1 MLRRRGDRT
10 RGWVC
15 SPRGEGVLPYISYTG
30 RAAIEGMV
38 VRPFALKEGL
48 KLKEFRKIVFK
59 QGLKSTHFDE
69 KMSGTFP
76 ENYKRDIDFP

>member
-1 MLRRRGDRT
+1 
-10 RGWVC
+10 
-15 SPRGEGVLPYISYTG
+15 
-30 RAAIEGMV
+30 MV

-76 ENYKRDIDFP
+76 ENHKRDIDFP